1 MSCGSRL
8 HQGTSMIIWH
18 IDDDPVVLEIAARTI
33 RRNDSGSEVRMFED
47 ARKALEALATG
58 TPDLILLDMDMP
70 GMDGWE
76 FLETLASR
84 ENVPSIIILTAS
96 LDIAL
101 QEKALKMPHVKGL
114 LTKPLSIRDLALLI
128 VD

>member
-1 MSCGSRL
+1 
-8 HQGTSMIIWH
+8 MIIWH